1 LEKQRVKAWT
11 GFDPGKGS
19 ISAFCEYSDEHF
31 SYTKGTEFLDQM
43 RDYELIKKDTFQWNS
58 LVK

>member
-1 LEKQRVKAWT
+1 MKAWT